1 MPSGAKDIVANRLRL
16 SVAQKLRLLLKTFRE
31 NGFIWTWH
39 LAVYYLS
46 SGMATRSY
54 EKLQWRKL
62 KKGLPG
68 LSSLDAN
75 KHIWEHWDWKAE
87 GEEWT
92 LSPAWKDSLI
102 RHVLCRYIRPGGDV
116 LEIGPGAGRWTG
128 ALIER
133 AGTLRAVDV
142 AESSVQICRKKF
154 NGRPGISFLVG
165 NGKDLSGI
173 LDGSVDAVWSFDV
186 FVHINA
192 AEAAAYVRELRR
204 VMRPGAVAVIH
215 HGKSGGFEGGWRS
228 NLTSEAF
235 HEMLHAEG
243 FSLLNAFQSWQ
254 DNGKEYSVGVYNDEI
269 TVFGLP

>member
-1 MPSGAKDIVANRLRL
+1 MSSGEKDVVANRLRL
-16 SVAQKLRLLLKTFRE
+16 SAAQKLRLLWKTFRA

-54 EKLQWRKL
+54 ERLQQRKL

-68 LSSLDAN
+68 LSSVDAN

-92 LSPAWKDSLI
+92 VSPAWKDSLI
-102 RHVLCRYIRPGGDV
+102 RNVLCRYIHPGGHV

-133 AGTLRAVDV
+133 AKTLTAVDV
-142 AESSVQICRKKF
+142 AESSIQICRQKF
-154 NGRPGISFLVG
+154 NGRPGATFLVG

-173 LDGSVDAVWSFDV
+173 PDSCIDAVWSFDV
-186 FVHINA
+186 FVHINV
-192 AEAAAYVRELRR
+192 AEAAAYVREFRR
-204 VMRPGAVAVIH
+204 VMRPGSVAVIH
-215 HGKSGGFEGGWRS
+215 HGKSGGLDGGWRS

-235 HEMLHAEG
+235 HQMLQAEG
-243 FSLLNAFQSWQ
+243 FKLLSAFQSWQ

-269 TVFGLP
+269 TVSGLP